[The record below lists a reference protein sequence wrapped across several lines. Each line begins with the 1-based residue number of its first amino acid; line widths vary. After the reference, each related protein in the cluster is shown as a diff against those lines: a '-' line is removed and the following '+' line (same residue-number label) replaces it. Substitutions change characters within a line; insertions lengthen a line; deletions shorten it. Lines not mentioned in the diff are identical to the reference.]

1 MSSTEGTHCCISWQ
15 HIQYLYCQQWG
26 GSTLPRE
33 HTVVFPWQQW
43 SYKHGTQFYIICT
56 CTVVFIVHIHVYHTA
71 ISVFCRYENLNCVCS
86 FRIWC
91 SFLFC
96 VVMCN
101 VCSSQMYLSTYI
113 LWTAATMN
121 WKVSVTQMTENIGLL
136 LLHHVSICTLSIWCF
151 SAERTRVHKSQKK
164 RRQTAGSPLWKP
176 RYYYLAVIVTYWLR
190 DMRKV

>member
-1 MSSTEGTHCCISWQ
+1 MLHFMTPHSVSVLSTVMWFNTTKRTHCCVSKATVI
-15 HIQYLYCQQWG
+15 IQIWHN
-26 GSTLPRE
+26 STLY
-33 HTVVFPWQQW
+33 VLSMLFLL
-43 SYKHGTQFYIICT
+43 F
-56 CTVVFIVHIHVYHTA
+56 IHVYHTA
-71 ISVFCRYENLNCVCS
+71 ISIFCRYENLNCVCS
-86 FRIWC
+86 VRIWC

-101 VCSSQMYLSTYI
+101 VCSSHMCLSTYI
-113 LWTAATMN
+113 LWTAASMN
-121 WKVSVTQMTENIGLL
+121 WRVSVTQMTESIGLL

-176 RYYYLAVIVTYWLR
+176 RYCYLAVIVTNWLR